1 MRRLLLLTLLLIGCA
16 LERPSGPQVPDW
28 AADAVWYQIFPER
41 FWNGDPTNDPTR
53 ELLEYPPA
61 LPEAPPSWRISPW
74 TGDWYARD
82 DWEREMGDDFYESYA
97 VFHRRYG
104 GDLQGVIDRLDYLQ
118 ELGIT
123 AIYFNPVFYARSL
136 HKYDGNTYHHIDPY
150 FGPDP
155 EGDLAL
161 MAQETEDPNTWHW
174 TAADSL
180 FLRLIREAHARGIRV
195 IIDGVFN
202 HTGRD
207 FFAFADLRRRQQ
219 DSPYKDWYI
228 VYSFDDPATP
238 DTNEF
243 DYEAGG
249 ASRRSPS
256 LPTTR
261 MAPTCIPAPSAT
273 SSTPRLAGWTPTA
286 MAIRPMASTAG
297 GLT

>member
-1 MRRLLLLTLLLIGCA
+1 MRAGASLR
-16 LERPSGPQVPDW
+16 SQVPDW

-243 DYEAGG
+243 DYELVGRQDAPRLCRQRGWHRP
-249 ASRRSPS
+249 ASRPQALHLPRHGSLDGPRRRWRSV
-256 LPTTR
+256 R
-261 MAPTCIPAPSAT
+261 WHR
-273 SSTPRLAGWTPTA
+273 RLAA
-286 MAIRPMASTAG
+286 
-297 GLT
+297 